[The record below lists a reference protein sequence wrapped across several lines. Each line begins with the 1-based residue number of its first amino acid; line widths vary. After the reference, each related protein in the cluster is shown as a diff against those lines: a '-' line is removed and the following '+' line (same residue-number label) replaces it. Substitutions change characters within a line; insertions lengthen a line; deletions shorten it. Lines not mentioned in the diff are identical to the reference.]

1 MVDEMLMAELV
12 QYDLVRRVER
22 MLFKNIT
29 NELTIS
35 RDFLEVM
42 YTGIIFFFI
51 SIHPCVSQFYC

>member
-1 MVDEMLMAELV
+1 MLMAELV